1 MKKGICKTS
10 RQVSGL
16 YLLSFVK
23 YSEKCF
29 TQTYLNTPCWC
40 TSEGPTFLP
49 FIFVLRTSL
58 SSWILKRLKKNPFA
72 LTCFQCH
79 LCNVFLFF
87 IVFSLPHMIRMLREK
102 TLQIWTVHRRKFR
115 CDKPRVVFTE
125 ISTIN
130 LICFCYLQKA
140 ETEKQVK
147 TIVQNIL
154 LLLLQKASHAEA
166 EDDLRSIINFCR

>member
-1 MKKGICKTS
+1 M
-10 RQVSGL
+10 QNVSSSFRFVL
-16 YLLSFVK
+16 IVVCEIFREMFHPNLLSLVK
-23 YSEKCF
+23 IRPVGAPQRDQHSF
-29 TQTYLNTPCWC
+29 PLSLFW
-40 TSEGPTFLP
+40 GPHCQVEF
-49 FIFVLRTSL
+49 
-58 SSWILKRLKKNPFA
+58 WKDWKKNPFA

-87 IVFSLPHMIRMLREK
+87 IVFSLPHIIRMLREK

>member
-1 MKKGICKTS
+1 M
-10 RQVSGL
+10 
-16 YLLSFVK
+16 F
-23 YSEKCF
+23 
-29 TQTYLNTPCWC
+29 
-40 TSEGPTFLP
+40 
-49 FIFVLRTSL
+49 
-58 SSWILKRLKKNPFA
+58 SSSTHNSDVEKKNSSN
-72 LTCFQCH
+72 L
-79 LCNVFLFF
+79 
-87 IVFSLPHMIRMLREK
+87 K
-102 TLQIWTVHRRKFR
+102 TVHRRKFR

-147 TIVQNIL
+147 TIVQNIV

>member
-1 MKKGICKTS
+1 MVHLRGTNIPF
-10 RQVSGL
+10 L
-16 YLLSFVK
+16 YLCSEDLIVK
-23 YSEKCF
+23 
-29 TQTYLNTPCWC
+29 LN
-40 TSEGPTFLP
+40 F
-49 FIFVLRTSL
+49 
-58 SSWILKRLKKNPFA
+58 KKTGKIKPFA
-72 LTCFQCH
+72 LTRFQCH
-79 LCNVFLFF
+79 LFNVFFLLCS
-87 IVFSLPHMIRMLREK
+87 VLPHIILMRKK

-115 CDKPRVVFTE
+115 CDKSRVIFTE